1 MRAFQKMFAAIV
13 MLAAIPM
20 VLSTGSVAEM
30 PEASKQD
37 DIHTL
42 LQVMNTREII
52 EQTLD
57 QMVVNMRQAMPALT
71 EEMWEEIKLEM
82 DFDALLESYVPIY
95 DKYLSQEEIQG
106 LITFYRSEVGRQ
118 FVEATPQITQETMK
132 VGQEWGQKLNQLVMS
147 KMGY

>member
-1 MRAFQKMFAAIV
+1 MRPFQKTFTIIGLLAI
-13 MLAAIPM
+13 IP
-20 VLSTGSVAEM
+20 VILSTGSVAEM
-30 PEASKQD
+30 PKSSKQD

-57 QMVVNMRQAMPALT
+57 QMFTSMQQAMPALT
-71 EEMWEEIKLEM
+71 EEMWAEIKTEM

-95 DKYLSQEEIQG
+95 DKYLSHEEIQG
-106 LITFYRSEVGRQ
+106 LIKFYRSEVGQQ
-118 FVEATPQITQETMK
+118 FVKATPQITQETMK
-132 VGQEWGQKLNQLVMS
+132 VGQAWGQKLNQLVMS

>member
-1 MRAFQKMFAAIV
+1 
-13 MLAAIPM
+13 
-20 VLSTGSVAEM
+20 M
-30 PEASKQD
+30 PKSSKQD

-57 QMVVNMRQAMPALT
+57 QMFTSMQQAMPALT
-71 EEMWEEIKLEM
+71 EEMWAEIKTEM

-95 DKYLSQEEIQG
+95 DKYLSHEEIQG
-106 LITFYRSEVGRQ
+106 LIKFYRSEVGQQ
-118 FVEATPQITQETMK
+118 FVKATPQITQETMK
-132 VGQEWGQKLNQLVMS
+132 VGQAWGQKLNQLVMS